1 MRETAFF
8 IAAIVLIGGGNVSAG
23 EYKVEKVSGD
33 YKFTEGPVWSPWGT
47 LLFSDIPANRIYEI
61 AASGRQA
68 KVYREP
74 SGNSNGLTFD
84 REGRLIA
91 CEHSNRRVTRTD
103 KDGKITAIAER
114 FEGKRLNSPND
125 VVVASDG
132 SIYFTDPTYGIKKED
147 QEIAF
152 QGVYRIKPDGK
163 LELLAK
169 DFDQPNGLCF
179 SPDEKRLYVA
189 DSTELRHIRVF
200 DVKPD
205 GTLTGG
211 AEFAKVGPGGAPDG
225 IKVDKSGNLLSTGPG
240 GIWMFDPTGKHIDT
254 IPVPETPANCGW
266 GDADGKT
273 LYITARTS
281 IYKVRWP
288 AGGKLPGRP
297 QGGCCTPRARAR

>member
-1 MRETAFF
+1 
-8 IAAIVLIGGGNVSAG
+8 VSAG
-23 EYKVEKVSGD
+23 EYKVERVPGD

-61 AASGRQA
+61 AASGQ
-68 KVYREP
+68 KVYGEP

-91 CEHSNRRVTRTD
+91 CEHGNRRVSRTERD
-103 KDGKITAIAER
+103 SKITVMADR

-125 VVVASDG
+125 VVVKSDG
-132 SIYFTDPTYGIKKED
+132 SIYFTDPTYGIKKEE
-147 QEIAF
+147 QELDF

-163 LELLAK
+163 LEVLVK
-169 DFDQPNGLCF
+169 NFKMPNGLCF
-179 SPDEKRLYVA
+179 SPDEKKLYIA
-189 DSTELRHIRVF
+189 DSTELRHVRVF

-211 AEFAKVGPGGAPDG
+211 TVFAKVGPGGAPDG
-225 IKVDKSGNLLSTGPG
+225 MKVDNSGNLLSTGPG
-240 GIWMFDPTGKHIDT
+240 GIWIFDPTGKHIDT
-254 IPVPETPANCGW
+254 IPTPETPANCGW

-281 IYKVRWP
+281 LYKVRLP
-288 AGGKLPGRP
+288 VGGELPGRSKEE
-297 QGGCCTPRARAR
+297 AK